1 MRDRYDVIVVGARVA
16 GSTLA
21 ALLGDAGVS
30 VLLLDRARF
39 PSTTPSTHFFRG
51 AGMVG
56 VLRRLGV
63 LDAVLALGCPPL
75 TRQFDYEDGGVDGVE
90 GPPQEPGDL
99 GYCLSVRRTPL
110 DSVLLERARA
120 AETVEVIERAR
131 VREVLWGGDRAAGVL
146 LDYGRRAHAAL
157 VVGADGR
164 HSVVAKQ
171 VGAGV
176 AETAPPQRALYYR
189 YVAGFP
195 GPDGDA
201 PDAAEFSL
209 LGDEIAYVFPS
220 DAGLT
225 CVAVSVNLETFGW
238 LRRDLES
245 RWNERIA
252 HHRGLSP
259 RVAAA
264 TATGRVGGCGPEHT
278 YVRVP
283 SGPGWALVG
292 DAALHQ
298 DPWSGLG
305 MDCAGVHATFLA
317 EAIVEWL
324 RGSADEGSALAGYH
338 ARRDAHGLPGYHET
352 THYAADLREL
362 AASPG

>member
-51 AGMVG
+51 AGMVA

-75 TRQFDYEDGGVDGVE
+75 TRQFDYEDGAPDGVE
-90 GPPQEPGDL
+90 EPPQEPGDI
-99 GYCLSVRRTPL
+99 GYCLSVRRAPL
-110 DSVLLERARA
+110 DFILLERARA
-120 AETVEVIERAR
+120 ASTVEVIERAR
-131 VREVLWGGDRAAGVL
+131 VRELLWDGDRVAGVAL
-146 LDYGRRAHAAL
+146 EDGRRAHAAL

-164 HSVVAKQ
+164 HSLVAKQ
-171 VGAGV
+171 VSPGV
-176 AETAPPQRALYYR
+176 THTAPPLRALYYR

-195 GPDGDA
+195 GPDGDR
-201 PDAAEFSL
+201 PDGAEFSL
-209 LGDEIAYVFPS
+209 LDDEIAYVFPS
-220 DAGLT
+220 DSGLT
-225 CVAVSVNLETFGW
+225 CVAISVNLETFGW
-238 LRRDLES
+238 LRRDLEP

-252 HHRGLSP
+252 CHRGLST
-259 RVAAA
+259 RVAIATAA
-264 TATGRVGGCGPEHT
+264 TRLAGCGPERS

-283 SGPGWALVG
+283 WGPGWALVG
-292 DAALHQ
+292 DAAMHQ

-305 MDCAGVHATFLA
+305 MDSAGVHATFLA
-317 EAIVEWL
+317 DAIVEWL
-324 RGSADEGSALAGYH
+324 RRSADERTALAGYH
-338 ARRDAHGLPGYHET
+338 QRRDAHGLPGYHET
-352 THYAADLREL
+352 TRYATDLRGL
-362 AASPG
+362 AAPR